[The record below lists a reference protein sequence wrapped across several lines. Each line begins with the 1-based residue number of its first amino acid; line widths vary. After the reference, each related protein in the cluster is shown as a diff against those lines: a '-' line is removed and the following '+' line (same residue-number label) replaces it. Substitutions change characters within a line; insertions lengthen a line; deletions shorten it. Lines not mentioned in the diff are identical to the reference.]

1 MRYVHN
7 NGSVG
12 RESPH
17 CSYIGVRPAFYLDTE
32 YYVATSGDGTKANP
46 YVGSAPDKV
55 ESDYTVA
62 EPDDDPNKEWDIN
75 IEQKLELTLGPYYT
89 NDGKYA
95 NPTIPVYTIQ
105 KTRSDTENMVI
116 VFCGEGYTKSQQQ
129 KFINRNA
136 IKRSE
141 NGKR

>member
-1 MRYVHN
+1 M
-7 NGSVG
+7 
-12 RESPH
+12 
-17 CSYIGVRPAFYLDTE
+17 
-32 YYVATSGDGTKANP
+32 
-46 YVGSAPDKV
+46 

-62 EPDDDPNKEWDIN
+62 EPDDDPNQEWDIN